1 MNKIYK
7 VIWNK
12 VRNCYVV
19 VSEITKAR
27 SKGGSTVRRVP
38 RMEAVLTAML
48 LASVLSLEISAPVWA
63 ESSTGAK
70 YYGVNYSAGETG
82 NLNGEGASG
91 THSIAAGVNAK
102 ATGENAISIG
112 FSANNKTITVDD
124 ISMIPTVIMNSTIHQ
139 VDDTGSII
147 SPKSYYSAGDW
158 LKLSDEKKIKA
169 LVAEMNY
176 RLQNSGGA
184 DSSIAIGD
192 KTFSL
197 KGDVVVGS
205 NALAMGNY
213 AVVIGRGTTG
223 SDNSVALG
231 SLASAA
237 QNSIAI
243 GAAVAGDTSKPAAQA
258 TANYSIAIGNQ
269 AEATQSNALAL
280 GIGAKAST
288 NNAIAIGL
296 NANNTNNDF
305 NSILLPEIGYTNTS
319 NNTIVREFGSDG
331 KPTGKYYTRE
341 QWRNFDDNTKKA
353 YLGLELN
360 QRLKDRDIA
369 ANSNTYRSSISI
381 GESTNALKE
390 QAVSI
395 GSTSIAAGSRSI
407 AVGRKARA
415 IANDSISI
423 GTESLTGAFYAT
435 AIGDLSKALGDR
447 SNALGYSATAQGSD
461 STAIGKSAQTSTSG
475 SDSTAI
481 GTSANAQGKNSN
493 AFGKSALTLGN
504 DSTAI
509 GSSANAQASNS
520 NAIGKGAQTSGDS
533 STAIG
538 NTAIATGPSAL
549 ALGTSAKAENQDAI
563 AIGRAT
569 ASDMNSIAIGSRTR
583 DTYYTQASGNNSI
596 AIGLG
601 TQTFKANTVALGNG
615 AKSYGYQSSTV
626 GFHSYSFGDES
637 TVFGHDSTAHGRAS
651 SAFGYLSTAGA
662 VTLLKGDKDQNY
674 QDAWSRIRVVKAE
687 TDTEGNIIYTRLGN
701 KSAGTGDDGPNE
713 YEIVTTASGQVVAL
727 KRDTAERAQN
737 ADGKVPPDYYKITE
751 LRTVSNLKSETG
763 TEIKNHQGYW
773 FVVDTSDD
781 GKIDNI
787 DDINTYGGQTE
798 GGVAV
803 GDYANAVGNKSL
815 AVGRSTVADGN
826 NSAAIG
832 MFANAYGTGGMA
844 YGQHTST
851 GLVSQITLDKDQY
864 ITNLKKPTADSGAV
878 NSQSVAVYRRL
889 VNGNTAFLN
898 KLNEYVLSD
907 GKDSEG
913 NKVPV
918 KMNAKGEVVAYWKGA
933 IPTDDT
939 EYLNPD
945 KWTSVTT
952 PISVKGKDGKIHTVQ
967 KDASSNRYYYGRN
980 TYISDTDEVTLSL
993 EGKTVTLQAGNL
1005 MLTEGGVAMGAY
1017 AHAEGE
1023 QSLALGRVAG
1033 AYDKNSTAVG
1043 QFANALGEDSV
1054 VIGHNASAG
1063 AVVEV
1068 KDQKTNMATVV
1079 LENGSPKS
1087 SSGTG
1092 GIAMGSY
1099 SHAVGKE
1106 ATAIGSRNIVTGE
1119 NSIAIGTGHTV
1130 NGNNSG
1136 AFGDPNVVNADS
1148 SYVFGNSSKI
1158 EDANITDAFILGNN
1172 ASVTKTGG
1180 VALGSKSA
1188 ATTGLSKGG
1197 YNASTGS
1204 KEYTDGTS
1212 VWQSTDAAVSV
1223 GKADGSV
1230 TRQITNVAAG
1240 SEDTDAV
1247 NVAQLKK
1254 VAASAGGSLNFGGD
1268 NTTETANIITVN
1280 SGEQLNVKGGIKDE
1294 SKLTDDNIGVIA
1306 ENTTNTLTVKLSNK
1320 IKLNDGGHLK
1330 IGETTDTNGQTVV
1343 DQYGITLYPS
1353 TSASGSVST
1362 RFTRNGISAG
1372 NQKIENV
1379 ADGTG
1384 PKDAVNVSQLKTAK
1398 TEVTAGTNVEVIPD
1412 TDKTDGHMIYK
1423 VNLADNIN
1431 LTSAGSLAIGNAT
1444 GSGQTLLD
1452 QNGLTIYPSTSSTDP
1467 AVAKFTK
1474 SGISAGNQKI
1484 ENVAEGVADT
1494 DAVNVSQ
1501 LEKAKKEAVSSVK
1514 LKFEGESGETLERGN
1529 DETLRIVGDGTN
1541 ITTKTDKK
1549 NNEIKVELSKNLN
1562 VESVTAGDTV
1572 IKSDGVTAK
1581 SLIAGDTTIN
1591 TNGLAVA
1598 GGPTVTKTN
1607 VDMGGQQI
1615 HNVKAGTAG
1624 TDAVNLDQLN
1634 AATSGSRTEVK
1645 AGTNISSV
1653 EHETAADG
1661 HSIYTVNADGAS
1673 VSAGSDAVKVTK
1685 GEKDVKN
1692 ITEYAVDLSDKTK
1705 ATLDKVE
1712 KEGLVF
1718 AGDTGA
1724 SDKIKLG
1731 EKLNLKGGAT
1741 GTLSDGN
1748 IGVEADGDTLNIK
1761 LAKEIKDVDSI
1772 TVNNRIK
1779 VGDSTT
1785 IGDDTITT
1793 RTVNADTV
1801 KAGGTTIDDNG
1812 ITTDDGKG
1820 PSVTKDGI
1828 DAGKK
1833 KITKVAPGEAPD
1845 DAVNFSQ
1852 LKEASGDIYNDLNR
1866 LDDRTR
1872 KGLAGA
1878 AALAALHPMD
1888 FNPDDKMQFSAGVGH
1903 YRGENAAAIG
1913 AFYRPDENV
1922 MFSIGGVI
1930 GNGDNMLNAGITFGL
1945 DGTRNRITRTR
1956 TAMAHEIVELK
1967 QHIAR
1972 QDEQIAR
1979 QDEQIAKLTEL
1990 VNKLVGP
1997 EQQIENTATFPD
2009 VPERE
2014 LEPEQSRIYVERIS
2028 GQDNDRKKAERVRVN
2043 NSDSKYPEGKTRDVY
2058 GGKTVSKAPGKAA
2071 AK

>member
-1 MNKIYK
+1 MNKIYR

-19 VSEITKAR
+19 VSEIAKAH

-38 RMEAVLTAML
+38 RVGVILTTML
-48 LASVLSLEISAPVWA
+48 LASVLSFGTSTPVWA

-70 YYGVNYSAGETG
+70 YYGVNASNTPVTPVPENPTNENG
-82 NLNGEGASG
+82 NGAIG
-91 THSIAAGVNAK
+91 AHAIAAGEYAK
-102 ATGENAISIG
+102 ATGEKAISIG
-112 FSANNKTITVDD
+112 YSANAIEITEDNV
-124 ISMIPTVIMNSTIHQ
+124 STVILPSVIANKIFHELDQ
-139 VDDTGSII
+139 NGKIK
-147 SPKSYYSAGDW
+147 PNAYLSADNW
-158 LKLSDEKKIKA
+158 LKKTDAQKMAYLIAELKYRQQTVSD
-169 LVAEMNY
+169 
-176 RLQNSGGA
+176 GTA
-184 DSSIAIGD
+184 DSITIGD
-192 KTFSL
+192 ATYSL
-197 KGDVVVGS
+197 KGDVVVGKKAM
-205 NALAMGNY
+205 ALGY
-213 AVVIGRGTTG
+213 DAVVIGRETTG
-223 SDNSVALG
+223 FDNSVAVGTSANAAPNAVSVGNNAKASANYSTAVGVQSSASLG
-231 SLASAA
+231 NATAVGYLSSATGTNSTAVGMKASAGGSSSLAAGMNASASSQNSMA
-237 QNSIAI
+237 LGNQSRTFGNSAIALGQNSVAGVDITGNSNNAYQIAIGNSAKSSTKNSIAI
-243 GAAVAGDTSKPAAQA
+243 GYYANGYDKKNANAFGSIPVSAFMKEVSIRKFDKNGNLLGDTWTETAWSDPEYDESVYGSKSLQLE
-258 TANYSIAIGNQ
+258 YELIQRQKERDDS
-269 AEATQSNALAL
+269 S
-280 GIGAKAST
+280 KV
-288 NNAIAIGL
+288 
-296 NANNTNNDF
+296 NDF
-305 NSILLPEIGYTNTS
+305 
-319 NNTIVREFGSDG
+319 
-331 KPTGKYYTRE
+331 
-341 QWRNFDDNTKKA
+341 RN
-353 YLGLELN
+353 
-360 QRLKDRDIA
+360 
-369 ANSNTYRSSISI
+369 SISI
-381 GESTNALKE
+381 GDAANSLKKFDV
-390 QAVSI
+390 AI
-395 GSTSIAAGSRSI
+395 GSSPVAAGEQTI
-407 AVGRKARA
+407 AIGRKAA
-415 IANDSISI
+415 ALANDNIAI
-423 GTESLTGAFYAT
+423 GTTTLTGANKAT
-435 AIGDLSKALGDR
+435 AIGYYAQALG
-447 SNALGYSATAQGSD
+447 
-461 STAIGKSAQTSTSG
+461 TSG
-475 SDSTAI
+475 
-481 GTSANAQGKNSN
+481 
-493 AFGKSALTLGN
+493 
-504 DSTAI
+504 
-509 GSSANAQASNS
+509 
-520 NAIGKGAQTSGDS
+520 
-533 STAIG
+533 TAIG
-538 NTAIATGPSAL
+538 NSASASGPSAL

-563 AIGRAT
+563 AIGHAT
-569 ASDMNSIAIGSRTR
+569 ASDKNSIAIGSRTR
-583 DTYYTQASGNNSI
+583 DTYYTQALGNNSI

-701 KSAGTGDDGPNE
+701 KSAGTSDDGPNE

-751 LRTVSNLKSETG
+751 LRTVSNLKSEAG

-844 YGQHTST
+844 YGQYTST

-933 IPTDDT
+933 VPTDDT
-939 EYLNPD
+939 EYLDPD

-952 PISVKGKDGKIHTVQ
+952 PISVKGKDGKDHTVK
-967 KDASSNRYYYGRN
+967 KDANSNRYYYGKN

-993 EGKTVTLQAGNL
+993 DGKKVTLQAGNL

-1033 AYDKNSTAVG
+1033 TYDKNSTAVG

-1087 SSGTG
+1087 SGGTG

-1172 ASVTKTGG
+1172 ASVTQTGG

-1306 ENTTNTLTVKLSNK
+1306 DNTTNTLTVKLSNK

-1343 DQYGITLYPS
+1343 DQNGITLYPS
-1353 TSASGSVST
+1353 TSASGSVNT

-1379 ADGTG
+1379 AEGVADT
-1384 PKDAVNVSQLKTAK
+1384 DAVNVSQLKAAK
-1398 TEVTAGTNVEVIPD
+1398 TEVTAGTNVEVVPD
-1412 TDKTDGHMIYK
+1412 TDTTDGHMIYK

-1431 LTSAGSLAIGNAT
+1431 LTSAGSLTIGNAT
-1444 GSGQTLLD
+1444 GSGQTVLD

-1467 AVAKFTK
+1467 AVVKFTK
-1474 SGISAGNQKI
+1474 TGISAGNQKI
-1484 ENVAEGVADT
+1484 ENVAEGEADT

-1514 LKFEGESGETLERGN
+1514 LKFEGESGDTLERGN
-1529 DETLRIVGDGTN
+1529 NETLRIVGDGTN
-1541 ITTKTDKK
+1541 ITTKTDKEK
-1549 NNEIKVELSKNLN
+1549 NEIKVELSKNLN

-1624 TDAVNLDQLN
+1624 SDAVNLDQLN

-1712 KEGLVF
+1712 EEGLIY
-1718 AGDTGA
+1718 AGDTGT

-1748 IGVEADGDTLNIK
+1748 IGVEADGNILNIK
-1761 LAKEIKDVDSI
+1761 LAKEIDDVDSI
-1772 TVNNRIK
+1772 TVNKNIK
-1779 VGDSTT
+1779 VGDDTA
-1785 IGDDTITT
+1785 IEGDTITT

-1812 ITTDDGKG
+1812 ITTGDGNG
-1820 PSVTKDGI
+1820 PSVTKEGI

-1833 KITKVAPGEAPD
+1833 KITNVAPGEAPD
-1845 DAVNFSQ
+1845 DAVNVSQ
-1852 LKEASGDIYNDLNR
+1852 LKEASGNIYNELNR
-1866 LDDRTR
+1866 MDDRTR

-1888 FNPDDKMQFSAGVGH
+1888 FNPDDKMQFSAGIGH

-1972 QDEQIAR
+1972 QDEQIA
-1979 QDEQIAKLTEL
+1979 KLTEL
-1990 VNKLVGP
+1990 VNKLVGS

-2043 NSDSKYPEGKTRDVY
+2043 NSDSKYPEGKNRDVY
-2058 GGKTVSKAPGKAA
+2058 GSKIVSKASGKAA
-2071 AK
+2071 EK